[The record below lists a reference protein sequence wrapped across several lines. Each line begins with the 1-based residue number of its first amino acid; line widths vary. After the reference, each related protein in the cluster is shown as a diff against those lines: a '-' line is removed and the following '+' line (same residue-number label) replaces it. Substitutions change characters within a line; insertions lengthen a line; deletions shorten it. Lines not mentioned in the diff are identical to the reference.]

1 MTDEPRRRDGSSQA
15 RTDGYLELGRNSGFP
30 RRMADCGAQRICDG
44 VSERDGGCCC
54 WSDRDRRSSPRG
66 RNRQASKAGER
77 MQREDKATRRQDE
90 TRDGTSGTDAK
101 LADDDG
107 EGYLKGGEATKICET
122 KWEQG
127 AFVQVL
133 PWSER
138 SKLTSESSTRLGW
151 GKKGN

>member
-1 MTDEPRRRDGSSQA
+1 MVAGRTGTDARVQEAETDEQA
-15 RTDGYLELGRNSGFP
+15 KR
-30 RRMADCGAQRICDG
+30 
-44 VSERDGGCCC
+44 VSEC
-54 WSDRDRRSSPRG
+54 SET
-66 RNRQASKAGER
+66 A
-77 MQREDKATRRQDE
+77 RRQDE
-90 TRDGTSGTDAK
+90 TRDATSGTDAK

-107 EGYLKGGEATKICET
+107 EGYLKGGEATEICET

-151 GKKGN
+151 GKKRELIVTERRRRRRKDSESIKSIPHHWQAGK